1 MLFGLA
7 RGVFDLCDQN
17 NNGGCTLQELVDT
30 GKNIGKPI
38 FFFLADKNGE
48 INEKTNDIRWTFGTR
63 TSQTLRKM
71 CDTDNSGG
79 CSLDEIGQMVLD
91 NFGMFFDLVDLNGDG
106 QVSFD
111 DFVCDLDNSGGCSAY
126 EVEVFLN

>member
-1 MLFGLA
+1 
-7 RGVFDLCDQN
+7 
-17 NNGGCTLQELVDT
+17 
-30 GKNIGKPI
+30 
-38 FFFLADKNGE
+38 
-48 INEKTNDIRWTFGTR
+48 
-63 TSQTLRKM
+63 M